1 MAVSTGC
8 QFQSRSGRHCHVLD
22 TPDKAEIVAAA
33 EEAFEE
39 LAAPV
44 PRWAR
49 LKALA
54 SGLATAVRGTG
65 PLAALVVQIE
75 KAVHGF

>member
-1 MAVSTGC
+1 LAVPTGC
-8 QFQSRSGRHCHVLD
+8 QFQSRSGRHF
-22 TPDKAEIVAAA
+22 TFWTRDKAEIVAAA
-33 EEAFEE
+33 EEAFKE

-49 LKALA
+49 LKVLA